1 MDVKALN
8 LYIAFLVVGCACG
21 WLLVNS
27 IYTSFATN
35 YTSVQ
40 DSNFYGAATM
50 IGSVVGLGLAL
61 LYAAFT
67 AVRPDGLPLRG
78 AQMGVAALCL
88 LSVIGQIILAGWWSV
103 RDAAGN
109 YPVILSVFGIGQI
122 VANLTFFIAFPLVT
136 VHYGGWLMAPL
147 RAGTDLSQMFSAM
160 LSTVQ
165 APLGGAG
172 PHTFPAWIL
181 QASYAVLA
189 AIGLAAWLRIVQ
201 TGIGLKE
208 DVTASMKEKEES
220 KDIENS
226 GAEVKHEKKISCARF
241 FSILRGFACP
251 ASLLGPVIFGGVVSQ
266 VCYWSLTQPV
276 GAIAAKMIDPES
288 CDGVV
293 GSSLLKYANT
303 AQYCL
308 VPLGSILSSLGRCPR
323 AVFYLLSII
332 QVCCVVSLW
341 VCLLGIGRQEFW
353 QTARGQVVFA
363 ISYPL
368 VGGLEGYLLTMAYR
382 YVGDDDGIAAH
393 LRESA
398 SKLMSWAGV
407 WVVNIASMIVG
418 SYLLDGSFAC

>member
-1 MDVKALN
+1 
-8 LYIAFLVVGCACG
+8 
-21 WLLVNS
+21 
-27 IYTSFATN
+27 
-35 YTSVQ
+35 
-40 DSNFYGAATM
+40 
-50 IGSVVGLGLAL
+50 
-61 LYAAFT
+61 
-67 AVRPDGLPLRG
+67 
-78 AQMGVAALCL
+78 MG
-88 LSVIGQIILAGWWSV
+88 
-103 RDAAGN
+103 
-109 YPVILSVFGIGQI
+109 
-122 VANLTFFIAFPLVT
+122 
-136 VHYGGWLMAPL
+136 YGGWLMAPL
-147 RAGTDLSQMFSAM
+147 RAGTDVSQMFSA
-160 LSTVQ
+160 
-165 APLGGAG
+165 
-172 PHTFPAWIL
+172 
-181 QASYAVLA
+181 
-189 AIGLAAWLRIVQ
+189 IGLASWLRIVH
-201 TGIGLKE
+201 TGVGLKE
-208 DVTASMKEKEES
+208 DVKASMKEKGES
-220 KDIENS
+220 KDLENS
-226 GAEVKHEKKISCARF
+226 GAEVKHEKKISCAGF

-276 GAIAAKMIDPES
+276 GAIAAKMIDPGS

-332 QVCCVVSLW
+332 QVCCVVALW